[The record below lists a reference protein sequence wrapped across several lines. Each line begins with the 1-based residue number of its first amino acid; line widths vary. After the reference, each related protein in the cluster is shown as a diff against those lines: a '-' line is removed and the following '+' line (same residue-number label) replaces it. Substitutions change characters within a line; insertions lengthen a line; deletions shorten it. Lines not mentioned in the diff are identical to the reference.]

1 MESNLQLWLIPT
13 VPLLGALWNGLWG
26 KRSSERAVA
35 SVAVGAVAVSFL
47 LALRAFF
54 ALGDA
59 PYLESYFSW
68 IAAASFQ
75 AHFNFYL
82 DPLSAVMALIVT
94 GVGLLIH
101 IYAVG
106 YMSQEGG
113 YYRFFCYM
121 NLFLFFM
128 LTLVL
133 AGNYLL
139 MFVGWEGVGLCSY
152 LLIGFYFRRE
162 DAADA
167 GKKAFITT
175 RLGDFGFLIALLMIY
190 STFESLNYS
199 EVLPAAASLPVE
211 STAGPLTVIC
221 LLLLVGAA
229 GKSAQVPLYVWLPDA
244 MLGPT
249 PVSALI
255 HAATMVTAGV
265 YIIARSSALYVHAPQ
280 ALFMVA
286 LVGGITAFYAA
297 TIGIVQTDIKRIL
310 AYSTISQIG
319 YMVMACGVAAFS
331 AAIFHLMTHAF
342 FKALLF
348 LGAGSVIHALG
359 GEQDIR
365 KMGGLRHYLPRTY
378 WSFLIACLAIAA
390 LPPFSGFFSKDPI
403 LWEAY
408 VSPYGGIL
416 FWLLGILTAGI
427 TSFYIFRLF
436 FLTFHGHSK
445 TAVATSSGIHVAEPA
460 HHGVPHESPPIMT
473 WPLMIL
479 AALSLAGGWVGI
491 PALWRGGDHWNLFL
505 APAFRLAALPT
516 EHAVSHDAATEII
529 FTLASILVS
538 VAGIALAYLLYCRR
552 PELAAAAAARLRGLH
567 TLVLN
572 KYYVDEIYRS
582 LFVQPLVVVS
592 RELLWKGMDAAAID
606 GSFQGLANRTRRLG
620 DRVRRMQ
627 SGNIRSYAGWV
638 VLGAI
643 LLISFM
649 VGLAS

>member
-1 MESNLQLWLIPT
+1 MDSNLQLWLIPT
-13 VPLLGALWNGLWG
+13 IPLVGALWNGLWG
-26 KRSSERAVA
+26 RRGSERAVA
-35 SVAVGAVAVSFL
+35 SIAIGAVALSFF
-47 LALRAFF
+47 LALRAFL

-59 PYLESYFSW
+59 PHLESFFPWIGAAYFEVS
-68 IAAASFQ
+68 
-75 AHFNFYL
+75 FNFYL
-82 DPLSAVMALIVT
+82 DPLSAIMALIVT

-101 IYAVG
+101 IYAAG
-106 YMSQEGG
+106 YMSREGG

-152 LLIGFYFRRE
+152 LLIGFYFRRQ

-175 RLGDFGFLIALLMIY
+175 RIGDLGFIVGLILIY

-199 EVLPAAASLPVE
+199 EVLPAAAAFPVE
-211 STAGPLTVIC
+211 SAAGPLTVIC

-265 YIIARSSALYVHAPQ
+265 YIIARSSALYVRAPE
-280 ALFMVA
+280 ALLVVA
-286 LVGGITAFYAA
+286 LVGGITAIYAA
-297 TIGIVQTDIKRIL
+297 TIGVVQTDIKRIL

-348 LGAGSVIHALG
+348 LGAGSVIHSLG

-365 KMGGLRHYLPRTY
+365 KMGGLKRDLPKTY
-378 WSFLIACLAIAA
+378 WTFLVACLAIAA
-390 LPPFSGFFSKDPI
+390 LPPFSGFFSKDQI

-408 VSPYGGIL
+408 VGPYGGGL
-416 FWLLGILTAGI
+416 FWVLGVLTAGI

-436 FLTFHGHSK
+436 FLTFHGERRTEQMPS
-445 TAVATSSGIHVAEPA
+445 AMAEEQSL
-460 HHGVPHESPPIMT
+460 HRSPHESPPIMT
-473 WPLMIL
+473 WPLILL
-479 AALSLAGGWVGI
+479 AALSLVGGWVGI
-491 PALWRGGDHWNLFL
+491 PALWGGGDHWNRFL
-505 APAFRLAALPT
+505 APAFQWAAIPG
-516 EHAVSHDAATEII
+516 EHAASHEATIEII
-529 FTLASILVS
+529 FTLLSVIVS
-538 VAGIALAYLLYCRR
+538 LAGIALAYLLYVRR
-552 PELAAAAAARLRGLH
+552 PEIATAAAARLRGLH
-567 TLVLN
+567 SLVLN
-572 KYYVDEIYRS
+572 KYYMDEIYQF
-582 LFVQPLVVVS
+582 LFVRPLVAGS
-592 RELLWKGMDAAAID
+592 RELLWRGFDMVAID

-620 DRVRRMQ
+620 NRLRRMQ
-627 SGNIRSYAGWV
+627 SGNVRSYAGWV

-643 LLISFM
+643 VLIALM
-649 VGLAS
+649 VGMTS